1 MLLLRGCVA
10 ALLLGFV
17 PGWMLERAWFGAT
30 APLAGLERLV
40 LRVVTSM
47 LLVGWIAFVLAE
59 CGIFSLWM
67 LGGSVLLLCAGCAL
81 AARRHGWV
89 LASAKR
95 WSRSDWLLLLI
106 GLGFALLVARPFE
119 VIRGGLD
126 AGVYVLTGFAIAHT
140 GGIVQ
145 YDPLVADIGRRADQ
159 GDLDARR
166 VRNQLFI
173 GGNSSRFIATKQRVQ
188 GFQII
193 TDDVARGRIVPQFFH
208 LWPTWIA
215 IFTVAGTPYT
225 GLLATGVLATLGVL
239 LLGLLGRRLVGPTV
253 GVVAAAFLALST
265 PQVWFGRMPTSE
277 ALAQA
282 LTLAGL
288 WSFTCFAAEPRGRH
302 GRWWGWF
309 TGVAL
314 GELALTRIDPFF
326 VIGPVILLLLYIA
339 FTRRW
344 TTGYTALA
352 ATLGV
357 LLLHTVLHT
366 LVIARAYFFDTAFA
380 RLQDYAL
387 TAYASLPFLTKEIVQ
402 EYYDRKG
409 SRLGHPLRLAE
420 EIAVLLGA
428 ILLAAALRR
437 RPALLGRVEA
447 WVQHWQRPLLAA
459 WVVGLGLMAAYAYL
473 VRPHILT
480 TALLRAPFTTE
491 NWLRLQGYTG
501 APIAVPPG
509 YATSSVVGLAQ
520 ANLVRIGW
528 YLSPL
533 GMVLAVWGAVR
544 WWWRGLDRC
553 SWLLLVTAALYT
565 IFFVRLSY
573 GTSEQTYIY
582 ILRRD
587 VPVVFP
593 GFMLA
598 IAYGLF
604 GSGWR
609 PVVWR
614 RMRPVAVGLALLL
627 LIFFA
632 WTGRSVYAHTEYAG
646 SFPQFAALA
655 EHLRPQ
661 DVLLVR
667 VAHEDRDLSDIPA
680 APLTYLY
687 DRNALTWKGT
697 NAGSYGPAMAGQV
710 TRWQAEG
717 RAVYLLLGANSG
729 ELNLPGWGV
738 QPVTD
743 WSWRFAEYE
752 QPRDHKPSAAAAPQ
766 TLTMRLYR
774 IVPQAQAEL
783 PTHITPLDTA
793 WQRNGMYRAELG
805 EGEPVAWTG
814 GSAEVELPHAVD
826 DGQLV
831 LDLASGPRP
840 VALGSARVCTF
851 VAPDRSSATD
861 PAWQA
866 LGCQQVGHERQ
877 SLHWQVP
884 PTLANQGWLIRI
896 DTTPPW
902 VPKDTQ
908 PDPGTPRSIDQRSL
922 GVRFYAAARLP

>member
-1 MLLLRGCVA
+1 MLLLRGCLA

-40 LRVVTSM
+40 LRIVTSM

-59 CGIFSLWM
+59 CGIFSLWT
-67 LGGSVLLLCAGCAL
+67 LGGSVLLVCTGCGL
-81 AARRHGWV
+81 VARRHGRA
-89 LASAKR
+89 LATARR
-95 WSRSDWLLLLI
+95 WSRSDWLLLAI
-106 GLGFALLVARPFE
+106 GLIFAVLVARPFE

-126 AGVYVLTGFAIAHT
+126 AGVYALTGFAIAHT

-145 YDPLVADIGRRADQ
+145 YDPLVAAIGQRADR
-159 GDLDARR
+159 GDVDAQH

-173 GGNSSRFIATKQRVQ
+173 GGNPSRFIATKQRVQ

-215 IFTVAGTPYT
+215 IFTVVGTSYT
-225 GLLATGVLATLGVL
+225 GLLATGALATLGVL
-239 LLGLLGRRLVGPTV
+239 LLGLLGRRLAGSQVGL
-253 GVVAAAFLALST
+253 VAAAFLALST

-282 LTLAGL
+282 LMLAGL
-288 WSFTCFAAEPRGRH
+288 WAFTCFAAEPAGKN
-302 GRWWGWF
+302 GRWWGWI
-309 TGVAL
+309 TGAAL

-326 VIGPVILLLLYIA
+326 VIGPVVLLLLYVA

-344 TTGYTALA
+344 TQGYTALA

-380 RLQDYAL
+380 RLQDFAL
-387 TAYASLPFLTKEIVQ
+387 TAYASLPFLTKEIADT
-402 EYYDRKG
+402 YRYRPGHKI
-409 SRLGHPLRLAE
+409 GHPLRLAE
-420 EIAVLLGA
+420 ELAALLA
-428 ILLAAALRR
+428 ILLLAGALWRRPGLLRR
-437 RPALLGRVEA
+437 GEA
-447 WVQHWQRPLLAA
+447 WMRRWQRPLLGT
-459 WVVGLGLMAAYAYL
+459 WVVLLGLMAAYAYL
-473 VRPHILT
+473 VRPHIIT
-480 TALLRAPFTTE
+480 AALLQAPFAPA
-491 NWLRLQGYTG
+491 NWLLLLGYTG

-509 YATSSVVGLAQ
+509 YTASSVVGLAQ

-533 GMVLAVWGAVR
+533 GIVLAIWGALR
-544 WWWRGLDRC
+544 WWWHGLDRC
-553 SWLLLVTAALYT
+553 SWLLLVTATLYT

-573 GTSEQTYIY
+573 GTSDQTYIY

-587 VPVVFP
+587 VPIVFP
-593 GFMLA
+593 GCMLA

-604 GSGWR
+604 GRSWR
-609 PVVWR
+609 PALR
-614 RMRPVAVGLALLL
+614 RFLRPLALGLALLL
-627 LIFFA
+627 LGFFA
-632 WTGRSVYAHTEYAG
+632 WTGRSVYAHTEYGG

-655 EHLRPQ
+655 ERLRPQ

-667 VAHEDRDLSDIPA
+667 VAHEDRDLADIPA

-687 DRNALTWKGT
+687 NRNALTWKGT

-710 TRWQAEG
+710 ARWQGEG

-729 ELNLPGWGV
+729 DLNLPGWGV
-738 QPVTD
+738 QPATD
-743 WSWRFAEYE
+743 WSWRFVEYE
-752 QPRDHKPSAAAAPQ
+752 QPRDHKPSAPAAPQ

-774 IVPQAQAEL
+774 VVPVAQAEL
-783 PTHITPLDTA
+783 PTRITPLDTA

-805 EGEPVAWTG
+805 EGDPVAWTA
-814 GSAEVELPHAVD
+814 GSAEVALPRAASAT
-826 DGQLV
+826 QLV
-831 LDLASGPRP
+831 LDVASGPRP
-840 VALGSARVCTF
+840 VALGPARACVF
-851 VAPDRSSATD
+851 VAPDTAGAAD

-877 SLHWQVP
+877 SIHWQVP
-884 PTLANQGWLIRI
+884 PALANQPWLIRL
-896 DTTPPW
+896 DTLAW
-902 VPKDTQ
+902 VPKETQ
-908 PDPGTPRSIDQRSL
+908 PDPGTPRSLDERSL